1 MKTYHKLL
9 SCCVIIALCA
19 TGMLLGGCKRTK
31 TYRTEVATG
40 AAINAMMMT
49 NPMGSLY
56 GKSTPDGDNPQGMDK
71 AVADALGVGCPAID
85 IGLNITFNPLP
96 NLEGYINLAYNND
109 CIVHGVTMS
118 GAVSSDWK
126 VIADMTGVML
136 DSTVAFDNLTM
147 EGRSTD
153 GTIHQVLYTENFIP
167 YAQIDGTLTTTHADG
182 RTRTVVYDTLTG
194 TVDLG
199 NYTEF
204 KTIFP
209 GITITD
215 NNTAALVIN
224 GHAQYTNEDQ
234 FTTAMTFVDVMQ
246 PFGCFMPASGTLH
259 LVNEA
264 KNFDAVIDY
273 GDGTCDSLITLT
285 LKGQEPE
292 EIDVIEW
299 MKTH

>member
-1 MKTYHKLL
+1 M
-9 SCCVIIALCA
+9 IIALCA
-19 TGMLLGGCKRTK
+19 SGMVLGGCKRTK
-31 TYRTEVATG
+31 KYRTEVATG

-56 GKSTPDGDNPQGMDK
+56 GKSTPDGDNPQGLEK
-71 AVADALGVGCPAID
+71 AAADALGVGCPAID
-85 IGLNITFNPLP
+85 IGLSVSFNPFP
-96 NLEGYINLAYNND
+96 QFAGKIDLAYNND

-118 GAVSSDWK
+118 GAVSSTWSL
-126 VIADMTGVML
+126 TGDLLSGLML
-136 DSTVAFDNLTM
+136 ESTVAFDNLTM
-147 EGRSTD
+147 EGRGTD
-153 GTIHQVLYTENFIP
+153 GTIHQLLYTENFIP
-167 YAQIDGTLTTTHADG
+167 YAEIDGTLTTTHADG

-194 TVDLG
+194 TIDLG

-215 NNTAALVIN
+215 NNTAAILIN

-234 FTTAMTFVDVMQ
+234 FTSSMTFVDVKQ
-246 PFGCFMPASGTLH
+246 PFGCFMPASGTLY